1 MVSAS
6 SLTREKP
13 NFFLSP
19 MTTTFRRPTAVGGSP
34 EPGNNPEQRSREA
47 SNRLYTQLLNQKER
61 HHRQNMASHEAL
73 SEQVKSCQLRTDV
86 GVGEVLKMQMHT
98 EDARKEDSDATK
110 ESLAVVTGL
119 LGSILKELQGNDFL
133 RIPKEERQFTE
144 NPDEEL

>member
-1 MVSAS
+1 MTNA
-6 SLTREKP
+6 T
-13 NFFLSP
+13 NSP
-19 MTTTFRRPTAVGGSP
+19 
-34 EPGNNPEQRSREA
+34 
-47 SNRLYTQLLNQKER
+47 SNRDDESRRALIRTLTNGLNQRER
-61 HHRQNMASHEAL
+61 HHRQTMASQEDL
-73 SEQVKSCQLRTDV
+73 SAQIDERQHRTDV
-86 GVGEVLKMQMHT
+86 GIGEVLKMQMHT